1 MNSQYQISDTKD
13 STGKAVAGQ
22 CLKYA
27 TDLFVTSVGLT
38 MSADFVIS
46 PDDVMAKMDKQLFG
60 QLKAIARAAS
70 NLERPGYVAGLDVRD
85 DHEEN
90 Q

>member
-38 MSADFVIS
+38 ISADFVIS
-46 PDDVMAKMDKQLFG
+46 PKDVMAKMDNKNFG
-60 QLKAIARAAS
+60 QLKAVAHAAS
-70 NLERPGYVAGLDVRD
+70 QLEQPGYGAGQAVR
-85 DHEEN
+85 N
-90 Q
+90 GP